1 MMASTQGRRMTK
13 LSVFPLGLLVALVV
27 TALLQACVVSRI
39 NPDATERANAYFE
52 NLDRTPGPSERSKHY
67 DQLQRLWQDHP
78 QYVRLLDIDPV
89 KRVRMISAVAPAYP
103 TLLRLG
109 HVNAK
114 VLVSFVVGTNG
125 RVEAARIL
133 ESSDSRFNDS
143 VLEATRRFTFIPAQ
157 GTDGPTRYITQMPFN
172 FQWDEKHH
180 ESPPPQTQ

>member
-1 MMASTQGRRMTK
+1 MNK
-13 LSVFPLGLLVALVV
+13 LSVFPLGLLVASVV

-39 NPDATERANAYFE
+39 NPDAAERANAYFE
-52 NLDRTPGPSERSKHY
+52 QLDRTPGPSERSKHY
-67 DQLQRLWQDHP
+67 DQLQRLWQDQP
-78 QYVRLLDIDPV
+78 QYVRLLDTDPV

-103 TLLRLG
+103 ALLRLG
-109 HVNAK
+109 HVNAN
-114 VLVSFVVGTNG
+114 VLVSFVVGTDG

-143 VLEATRRFTFIPAQ
+143 VLEATRQFTFLPAQ
-157 GTDGPTRYITQMPFN
+157 GADGPTRYIAQMPFN